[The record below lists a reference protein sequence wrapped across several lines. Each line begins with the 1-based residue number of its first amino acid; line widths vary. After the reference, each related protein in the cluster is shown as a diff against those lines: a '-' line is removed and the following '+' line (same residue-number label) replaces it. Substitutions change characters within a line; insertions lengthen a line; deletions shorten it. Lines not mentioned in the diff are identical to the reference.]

1 MRSSRN
7 GADFDSNLHQTDGP
21 RSTSRMLRSVLLLSL
36 AVGLIHAQACEV
48 PKENTLTSTCF
59 GLCAPRPTTGSIVA
73 SCLVLG
79 VNDAKNG
86 CTNQKDGTCTENVGG
101 GACTISCLQ
110 PLTSELDSTWA
121 IRVGVPTRQ
130 DADVGLVQ
138 AINDVDITP
147 STTTIRIA
155 PRDDVVIPT
164 SELRFVQT
172 SFRQAISVT
181 TIDIE
186 RLLVTNFTSLTI
198 LSKLKSLRLS
208 NVGLAQAVDVESPTM
223 SETLDTVDL
232 SGNKLRELPLFLFR
246 NKNLQVLNVSGN
258 PLVNV
263 HLMASELQ
271 FLQALQTF
279 AAPVLTLTMPCQ
291 VGFVSTKW
299 HASVL
304 CVQDDAGKESSNNT
318 RQDNPLGYVL
328 ATTAP
333 SSAEDAAA
341 ASSNK
346 TFLVLIGTGTCVVVG
361 VFVYLAIFMRRPR
374 MRVKHPE
381 FPRGSLTSSAGGG
394 GVDSSMHVM
403 EATDKSYYVAQTVH
417 LPEDDDDDDCIT
429 TAPHWSS
436 SRSTWTV
443 QSFRSLFTEIAFPDL
458 VVSEVAPV
466 VLVHDSFDMVRG
478 KFKGK
483 RRVHVNRLKPMAHDK
498 SFVFLSLLSTLRHPR
513 VTAVVGVSWRPVD
526 PSTGGIQ
533 VDVVCEYMDGA
544 LLQTYLGSTCKDTW
558 RTGKLQIMLDV
569 SLGLMHIHE
578 HNYVYEHLSPRTLL
592 VDSARG
598 CKLHTVAIAL
608 KAPFPSTSS
617 TLLHVA
623 PEVLKG
629 EQPTTASD
637 MYAYGVLAAHVDK
650 ITSEGIAFSP
660 QCPEMVVQVAKSCLQ
675 VDPQQRPSASFVYA
689 MLRRQASFIEA

>member
-1 MRSSRN
+1 
-7 GADFDSNLHQTDGP
+7 
-21 RSTSRMLRSVLLLSL
+21 MLRSVLLLSL

-59 GLCAPRPTTGSIVA
+59 GLCAPPPTTGSIVA

-110 PLTSELDSTWA
+110 PSTSELDSTWA

-138 AINDVDITP
+138 TINDVDITP

-155 PRDDVVIPT
+155 PRDGVVIPT

-181 TIDIE
+181 TMYCMFTICGHYPSLAHSPMRCCSDIE

-198 LSKLKSLRLS
+198 LSKLKSLY
-208 NVGLAQAVDVESPTM
+208 EHHYYHSPTM
-223 SETLDTVDL
+223 SETLDTLDL
-232 SGNKLRELPLFLFR
+232 SGNKLRELPLFIFR
-246 NKNLQVLNVSGN
+246 NKNLKVLNVSGN
-258 PLVNV
+258 PLMNV

-279 AAPVLTLTMPCQ
+279 AAPVLTLTTPCQ
-291 VGFVSTKW
+291 MGFVSTKW

-304 CVQDDAGKESSNNT
+304 CVQGNDAGKESSNNT

-333 SSAEDAAA
+333 SSAEDAA

-374 MRVKHPE
+374 MRGKHPE

-394 GVDSSMHVM
+394 GDSSMHVM
-403 EATDKSYYVAQTVH
+403 EATDKSYYAAQTVH
-417 LPEDDDDDDCIT
+417 LPDDDDDDCMI

-458 VVSEVAPV
+458 VVSDVAPV

-526 PSTGGIQ
+526 PTTGGIQ

-629 EQPTTASD
+629 EKPTTASD

>member
-1 MRSSRN
+1 
-7 GADFDSNLHQTDGP
+7 
-21 RSTSRMLRSVLLLSL
+21 MLRSVLLLSL

-59 GLCAPRPTTGSIVA
+59 GLCAPPPTTGSIVA

-110 PLTSELDSTWA
+110 PSTSELDSTWA

-138 AINDVDITP
+138 AINDVEITP
-147 STTTIRIA
+147 ST
-155 PRDDVVIPT
+155 
-164 SELRFVQT
+164 
-172 SFRQAISVT
+172 T

-198 LSKLKSLRLS
+198 LSKLKSLY
-208 NVGLAQAVDVESPTM
+208 EHHYYHSPTM
-223 SETLDTVDL
+223 SETLDTVYVRSDL
-232 SGNKLRELPLFLFR
+232 SGNNLRELPLFLFR
-246 NKNLQVLNVSGN
+246 NKNLKVLNVSGN

-304 CVQDDAGKESSNNT
+304 CVQGNDAGKESSNNT

-346 TFLVLIGTGTCVVVG
+346 TFLVLIGMGTCVVVG

-374 MRVKHPE
+374 MRGKHPE

-394 GVDSSMHVM
+394 GGDSSMHVM
-403 EATDKSYYVAQTVH
+403 EATDKSYYAAQTVH
-417 LPEDDDDDDCIT
+417 LPDDDDDDDCIT

-483 RRVHVNRLKPMAHDK
+483 RRGHVNRLKPMAHDK

-526 PSTGGIQ
+526 PTTGGIQ